1 MRSLY
6 CSKHY
11 LHLNVQRFIRHKW
24 QHQNEYILR
33 MHCFKNKLMKH
44 LRWRLLIINTVLPV
58 QISAFLQFHIIS
70 ILPFS
75 SDLNHGSTSTTNPA
89 VDERHINISLS
100 PFTNSSVTLTT
111 SQGYYGD
118 GLHPTGAQAGVMW
131 RRRTSLIRAEKLRH
145 DFPWFHCYHEGS
157 FSEQSRSLT
166 RLKLNF
172 GQETM
177 KIWSFFCCCCC
188 ITHN

>member
-1 MRSLY
+1 MCKDS
-6 CSKHY
+6 SGI
-11 LHLNVQRFIRHKW
+11 NDSIRTNIYYACIALKTNSW
-24 QHQNEYILR
+24 NIWDED
-33 MHCFKNKLMKH
+33 CF
-44 LRWRLLIINTVLPV
+44 LLIINTVLPV

-70 ILPFS
+70 SLPFS